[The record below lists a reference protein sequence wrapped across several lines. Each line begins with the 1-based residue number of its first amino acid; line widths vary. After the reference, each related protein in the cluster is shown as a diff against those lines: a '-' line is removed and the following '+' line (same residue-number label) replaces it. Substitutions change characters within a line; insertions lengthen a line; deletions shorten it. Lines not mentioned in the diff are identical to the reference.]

1 MVEREA
7 PRGAGLPAGSFRPFS
22 VECPAAHSSNMTTA
36 SDPKPL
42 ISAADMRVVERVL
55 HMSSGYVLDFSDR
68 SFDQFIAHEI
78 GVDATAPRYSVD
90 GGSKAKRLR
99 RILPSLAGGQQ
110 AKLLRAL
117 LEHRDSS
124 YRGSAVE
131 PLDDEWRSQYEAII
145 RGLEQ
150 RATDADNTYASSSWT
165 GRRTIREQ
173 VAIVRGV
180 APVAL
185 GELDALASI
194 IESKRFNDPVT
205 ADAVQCLRE
214 LHGQLGELIA
224 AIDRGSMTRQAVEA
238 IEQNRLRLAHL
249 IGEGAKL
256 AVVAPA
262 MTFGVMHVLA
272 WITGV
277 PIDSTLVS
285 TVFGAIVGADA
296 LRSFNKKSSLAQ

>member
-1 MVEREA
+1 MATA
-7 PRGAGLPAGSFRPFS
+7 P
-22 VECPAAHSSNMTTA
+22 
-36 SDPKPL
+36 DPKPL
-42 ISAADMRVVERVL
+42 ISPTDMQVVERVL
-55 HMSSGYVLDFSDR
+55 DMSGGYVLDFSDR
-68 SFDQFIAHEI
+68 TFDGFIAHEI
-78 GVDATAPRYSVD
+78 GLDATAPRYSLE
-90 GGSKAKRLR
+90 GKSKAKRLR
-99 RILPSLAGGQQ
+99 RILHSLASGQQ
-110 AKLLRAL
+110 ARLLSAL
-117 LEHRDSS
+117 LKYRDSPARS
-124 YRGSAVE
+124 GSVGL
-131 PLDDEWRSQYEAII
+131 LDDEWRKSYDEII

-150 RATDADNTYASSSWT
+150 KVTDADNTYAASSWT

-185 GELDALASI
+185 REIDELASI
-194 IESKRFNDPVT
+194 VESKRFNDPIT

-214 LHGQLGELIA
+214 LHQQLGELIA

-238 IEQNRLRLAHL
+238 IEANRRKLAHY

-256 AVVAPA
+256 SVVAPA

-296 LRSFNKKSSLAQ
+296 LKSFNKKSSLAK

>member
-1 MVEREA
+1 
-7 PRGAGLPAGSFRPFS
+7 
-22 VECPAAHSSNMTTA
+22 MTTA

-42 ISAADMRVVERVL
+42 ISAANMRVVEHVL
-55 HMSSGYVLDFSDR
+55 NMGSGYVLDFSDR
-68 SFDQFIAHEI
+68 TFDQFIAHEI
-78 GVDATAPRYSVD
+78 GIDATAPRYSID

-99 RILPSLAGGQQ
+99 RILHSLAGGQQ

-117 LEHRDSS
+117 LKYRDSPG
-124 YRGSAVE
+124 RGGIADL
-131 PLDDEWRSQYEAII
+131 LDDEWRTSYEAII
-145 RGLEQ
+145 QSLERGVAE
-150 RATDADNTYASSSWT
+150 ADNTYAASSWT
-165 GRRTIREQ
+165 GRRTIGEQ
-173 VAIVRGV
+173 VAIVRGI

-185 GELDALASI
+185 GELDTLASI
-194 IESKRFNDPVT
+194 VESKRFNDPVT

-238 IEQNRLRLAHL
+238 IEGNRQRLLHL

-256 AVVAPA
+256 TLVAPT
-262 MTFGVMHVLA
+262 MTFGIMHILA

-285 TVFGAIVGADA
+285 TVFGTIVGADA
-296 LRSFNKKSSLAQ
+296 LRSFSKKSSLAQ

>member
-1 MVEREA
+1 MATA
-7 PRGAGLPAGSFRPFS
+7 P
-22 VECPAAHSSNMTTA
+22 
-36 SDPKPL
+36 DPKPL
-42 ISAADMRVVERVL
+42 ISPADMQVVERVL
-55 HMSSGYVLDFSDR
+55 NMSTGYVLDFSDR
-68 SFDQFIAHEI
+68 TFDGFVAHEI
-78 GVDATAPRYSVD
+78 GIDATAPRYSVD

-99 RILPSLAGGQQ
+99 RILHSLTGGQQ
-110 AKLLRAL
+110 AKLLRAFL
-117 LEHRDSS
+117 KYRDSPA
-124 YRGSAVE
+124 RGGGVDL
-131 PLDDEWRSQYEAII
+131 LDDEWRRSYDEII

-150 RATDADNTYASSSWT
+150 QVTNADNTYAASSWT

-185 GELDALASI
+185 REIDELASI
-194 IESKRFNDPVT
+194 VESKRFNDPIT
-205 ADAVQCLRE
+205 ADAVECLRE
-214 LHGQLGELIA
+214 LHEQLGELIA

-238 IEQNRLRLAHL
+238 IEGNRQRLAHY
-249 IGEGAKL
+249 IREGAKL
-256 AVVAPA
+256 TVVAPA

-296 LRSFNKKSSLAQ
+296 LKSFNKKSSLAQ